1 MSAKR
6 SELSCGI
13 EYIAE
18 FTNLHWKGKVSEKK
32 KKKEKFLRKS
42 RGNDDVLIF
51 MQFSLWYFKVNLLCS
66 F

>member
-13 EYIAE
+13 EYITE

-32 KKKEKFLRKS
+32 KKERKVS
-42 RGNDDVLIF
+42 EEIKG
-51 MQFSLWYFKVNLLCS
+51 K
-66 F
+66 